1 MSDSK
6 LKRTTNLLN
15 NTSSET
21 KKKMID
27 QDINNKKSIK
37 YYVKEYLQEIAK
49 DLVGKTAIDIPAGIG
64 TTSEILLEH
73 KAKVI
78 PFDLFP
84 EYFRLPQL
92 TCERAD
98 VMEEIPLANAQG
110 DYLVCQEGIEHFSDQ
125 VKVFKEFNR
134 VLKKQGRLILT
145 TPSYSNLAS
154 RFSYLIFESENNRFM
169 PPNEIDSIW
178 MSDKSIS
185 KEIYHGHIF
194 LVGLQKLRILG
205 KLAGFRIVENRYVR
219 LSKGSLFLFPFL
231 YPFILISAY
240 LNYSRNMRKDKGLP
254 RSEQGKIYREQ
265 LMLNI
270 SPKNLLNKHTF
281 LIFEKEKEVDEVDFR
296 NDTISKSFDKV
307 M

>member
-1 MSDSK
+1 
-6 LKRTTNLLN
+6 
-15 NTSSET
+15 
-21 KKKMID
+21 MID

-64 TTSEILLEH
+64 TTSEILLAH

-110 DYLVCQEGIEHFSDQ
+110 DYLICQEGIEHFSDQ

-194 LVGLQKLRILG
+194 LVGLQKLRIMG

-254 RSEQGKIYREQ
+254 RSEQGKIYHEQ

-281 LIFEKEKEVDEVDFR
+281 LVFEKEKEVDEVDFR

>member
-1 MSDSK
+1 
-6 LKRTTNLLN
+6 
-15 NTSSET
+15 
-21 KKKMID
+21 MID
-27 QDINNKKSIK
+27 QDVNNKKSIK
-37 YYVKEYLQEIAK
+37 YYVKEYLAEIAG
-49 DLVGKTAIDIPAGIG
+49 DLAGKTAIDIPAGIG

-73 KAKVI
+73 QAKVI

-92 TCERAD
+92 SCKRAD
-98 VMEEIPLANAQG
+98 VMEEIPLADAEA

-194 LVGLQKLRILG
+194 LVGLQKLRIMG
-205 KLAGFRIVENRYVR
+205 KLAGFRMVENRYVR

-231 YPFILISAY
+231 YPFILISSY

-254 RSEQGKIYREQ
+254 RKEQRQVYHEQ

-270 SPKNLLNKHTF
+270 APKNLLNKHTF
-281 LIFEKEKEVDEVDFR
+281 LIFEKEKEIAEVDFR
-296 NDTISKSFDKV
+296 NDTISKSFDEV